1 MSFNLEKCGAAFARI
16 EGGSNDGKKL
26 FLASPDDKGLKEH
39 RVRSFT
45 RATIPDGD
53 TGQFRQMINPK
64 TERQIWY
71 VVGASGSGKS
81 YYTKM
86 ICKEY
91 TKKFPDRN
99 VYMFSSLPDD
109 VSVDDIKNL
118 KRPKIDDTLVSD
130 PIDASEFA
138 ESMVIFDDC
147 DTLTNKAQ
155 RKEVFKILDQIL
167 QTGRHHKISCVLT
180 FHLPSDR
187 QTTRQMLNECHF
199 VTIFPKSVMTASTK
213 YVLENYIG
221 ITPKMMKEIKKLSSR
236 WVTIAK
242 NYPQAILSEKCAYI
256 LEDPDLKDDD

>member
-1 MSFNLEKCGAAFARI
+1 
-16 EGGSNDGKKL
+16 
-26 FLASPDDKGLKEH
+26 
-39 RVRSFT
+39 
-45 RATIPDGD
+45 
-53 TGQFRQMINPK
+53 
-64 TERQIWY
+64 
-71 VVGASGSGKS
+71 
-81 YYTKM
+81 
-86 ICKEY
+86 
-91 TKKFPDRN
+91 
-99 VYMFSSLPDD
+99 MFSTLPED

-130 PIDASEFA
+130 PIEASEFA
-138 ESMVIFDDC
+138 DSMVIFDDC
-147 DTLTNKAQ
+147 DTIANKSH

-199 VTIFPKSVMTASTK
+199 VTIFPMSVMTKSTK

>member
-1 MSFNLEKCGAAFARI
+1 
-16 EGGSNDGKKL
+16 
-26 FLASPDDKGLKEH
+26 
-39 RVRSFT
+39 
-45 RATIPDGD
+45 
-53 TGQFRQMINPK
+53 
-64 TERQIWY
+64 
-71 VVGASGSGKS
+71 
-81 YYTKM
+81 M

-91 TKKFPDRN
+91 TKKFPDRP
-99 VYMFSSLPDD
+99 VYMFSTLPED

-130 PIDASEFA
+130 PIEASEFA
-138 ESMVIFDDC
+138 DSMVIFDDC
-147 DTLTNKAQ
+147 DTIADKGHRKA
-155 RKEVFKILDQIL
+155 VFKILDQIL

-199 VTIFPKSVMTASTK
+199 VTIFPMSVMTKSTK

-256 LEDPDLKDDD
+256 LEDPDLKEDD

>member
-1 MSFNLEKCGAAFARI
+1 MSLNLEKVGAPFCKI
-16 EGGSNDGKKL
+16 VGGSNAGKKVY
-26 FLASPDDKGLKEH
+26 LATSDDKGLKEQ
-39 RVRSFT
+39 RIQVFKK
-45 RATIPDGD
+45 ATIPDGD
-53 TGQFRQMINPK
+53 EGKFCQMINPK

-91 TKKFPDRN
+91 TKKFPDRP
-99 VYMFSSLPDD
+99 VYMFSTLPED

-130 PIDASEFA
+130 PIEANEFA

-147 DTLTNKAQ
+147 DTIANKSH

-167 QTGRHHKISCVLT
+167 QTGRHHKISCILT

-199 VTIFPKSVMTASTK
+199 VTIFPKSVMTKSTK
-213 YVLENYIG
+213 YMLENYIG
-221 ITPKMMKEIKKLSSR
+221 ITNDMMREMKKLDTR

-242 NYPQAILSEKCAYI
+242 NYPQAVVSEKCVYL
-256 LEDPDLKDDD
+256 LEDKDKDV

>member
-1 MSFNLEKCGAAFARI
+1 MPFAKIQGGA
-16 EGGSNDGKKL
+16 NDGKKIYL
-26 FLASPDDKGLKEH
+26 STPDEKGLKEQ
-39 RVRSFT
+39 RVQVFK

-53 TGQFRQMINPK
+53 QGKFCQMINPK

-71 VVGASGSGKS
+71 IVGASGSGKS

-86 ICKEY
+86 VCKEY
-91 TKKFPDRN
+91 TKKYPDRF

-138 ESMVIFDDC
+138 DSMVIFDDC
-147 DTLTNKAQ
+147 DTLTNKAH
-155 RKEVFKILDQIL
+155 RKEVFKILDSIL
-167 QTGRHHKISCVLT
+167 QTGRHHNISCILT

-199 VTIFPKSVMTASTK
+199 VTFFPKSVMTASTK
-213 YVLENYIG
+213 YMLENYIG
-221 ITPKMMKEIKKLSSR
+221 ITKQMMRDIKKVNSR
-236 WVTIAK
+236 WVTVAK
-242 NYPQAILSEKCAYI
+242 NYPQAVISEKCVYL
-256 LEDPDLKDDD
+256 LEDNEDD

>member
-1 MSFNLEKCGAAFARI
+1 MEKVGAAFAKI
-16 EGGSNDGKKL
+16 EGGNNNGRKL
-26 FLASPDDKGLKEH
+26 FLATDDEKGLKDE
-39 RVRSFT
+39 RIRTFQK
-45 RATIPDGD
+45 ATIPESDEGK
-53 TGQFRQMINPK
+53 FAQMINPK

-81 YYTKM
+81 YYTKKV
-86 ICKEY
+86 CKEY
-91 TKKFPDRN
+91 TKKFPDRP
-99 VYMFSSLPDD
+99 VYMFSTLPED

-138 ESMVIFDDC
+138 ESMVVFDDC
-147 DTLTNKAQ
+147 DTIANKAH

-167 QTGRHHKISCVLT
+167 QTGRHHKISCILT

-199 VTIFPKSVMTASTK
+199 VTIFPKSVMTKSTK

-242 NYPQAILSEKCAYI
+242 NYPQAIVSEKCAYI
-256 LEDPDLKDDD
+256 LEDPDLKDDE